1 VAELH
6 AMFGREPLFIADG
19 HHRYETALAY
29 RDEVREKASSWTGEE
44 PENFVM
50 AALTAANDPG
60 LVVLP
65 IHRVTNVATDS
76 VDAMKR
82 VREIFDIEEVPLTAK
97 GEAFLDRAAGGR
109 GVTAIA
115 SKDSPDSLMVLTARN
130 REELDRRMP
139 RDRSEAWRALDY
151 SIANHAV
158 LQYCLGLSP
167 DEMRDYSRVWFT
179 EDAGEATAQ
188 VRSGAAT
195 YAVLMRPVSVE
206 RVLELAEAGERMPQK
221 STFFYPKVPTGIVFN
236 PLMD

>member
-1 VAELH
+1 
-6 AMFGREPLFIADG
+6 MFGREPLFIADG

-29 RDEVREKASSWTGEE
+29 RDDVREKAGSWTGEE

-50 AALTAANDPG
+50 AALTAAADPG

-65 IHRVTNVATDS
+65 IHRVTNIATHS
-76 VDAMKR
+76 VEAMKR
-82 VREIFDIEEVPLTAK
+82 VREIFDIEEEPLTAT
-97 GEAFLDRAAGGR
+97 GEAFLDRAEGR

-115 SKDSPDSLMVLTARN
+115 SKDSPDLMVLTVRN

-188 VRSGAAT
+188 VRSGVAT
-195 YAVLMRPVSVE
+195 YAALMRPVSVE
-206 RVLELAEAGERMPQK
+206 RVLEMAEARERMPQK

-236 PLMD
+236 PLSD